1 MKQLIDAIKQTL
13 AKDGFDAE
21 NNRKGVIS
29 ESMTS
34 IGG

>member
-1 MKQLIDAIKQTL
+1 MIKIF
-13 AKDGFDAE
+13 AARPKDGFEAE
-21 NNRKGVIS
+21 NNRKGVIN